1 MIFSVAKP
9 ISKVTVQCPHCGSEQ
24 LEPELAKS
32 TFCRRCSQYF
42 AVTPATMGGS
52 GGAEPAKTA
61 EKARPGFLSAPATR
75 PTSPEPRVEPASGS
89 IKQRLG
95 ELMGTRPKQRVAQCF
110 ECNSAHEV
118 SSSASSSTCKACGA
132 YIDLQDYKINGSFSR
147 NIKTRGTVYLGSKG
161 DLSSSKIIC
170 SEATLHGKMRGNLH
184 CDGPVTIRVQ
194 GKLFG
199 TIEAGPVVV
208 EKGSDVQFSRPLKTT
223 SLEVHG
229 RMVGHVASE
238 THIIITKHGALEGD
252 VTATGFTVEKGG
264 IYQGELTITP
274 RQAVTEVPR
283 ADSSEENGAGTAE
296 AAGSTLLGGHGAP
309 AHA

>member
-1 MIFSVAKP
+1 MFYSVAKP
-9 ISKVTVQCPHCGSEQ
+9 ISKVTVRCPHCGAEQ

-42 AVTPATMGGS
+42 AVTPATMAGNAGAGAPKTVEKPKPGFFPVPTVRTSSVEPRLEAAS
-52 GGAEPAKTA
+52 GG
-61 EKARPGFLSAPATR
+61 
-75 PTSPEPRVEPASGS
+75 

-95 ELMGTRPKQRVAQCF
+95 EIMGTRPKQRVAQCF

-147 NIKTRGTVYLGSKG
+147 NIKTRGVVYLGSKG

-170 SEATLHGKMRGNLH
+170 SEATLHGKMRGNLQ

-229 RMVGHVASE
+229 RMVGHVVSE
-238 THIIITKHGALEGD
+238 THILVTKYGALEGD

-274 RQAVTEVPR
+274 RQVVTGTATTEP
-283 ADSSEENGAGTAE
+283 SGAGQ
-296 AAGSTLLGGHGAP
+296 TLIQDTGPVFLSGDGAP
-309 AHA
+309 AHG